1 MRTMSKERIIHNLDG
16 VKRIVFDIDGTLKLP
31 GIPMKPSM
39 IELFNRLTELVPISL
54 ATARTVLSVR
64 RFLRKNGLR
73 MNCPVICFNGR
84 TVYDYGQG
92 RSLYEAAIDMRD
104 VRLILDA
111 CGRSGDMIFEQGES
125 ACATSEA
132 GAHLYAE
139 DWKIG
144 REAVQIIGGEL
155 PPAPPV
161 TIVLMPGQTDMLERL
176 EKIMP
181 EVSPSLIVEKQR
193 TTDWYE
199 VKQGGITK
207 AVGLQ
212 ALCRAFGD
220 APGECLV
227 FGDEENDCEM
237 FEISGLSVAVN
248 QAKEK
253 LIALADAYCEHDM
266 EELLERIANQMTT
279 TIGRPHNGLDI
290 GNRG

>member
-39 IELFNRLTELVPISL
+39 IELFNRLTELVPVSL

-132 GAHLYAE
+132 GACLYAE

-144 REAVQIIGGEL
+144 REAVQVIGGEL
-155 PPAPPV
+155 PSAPPV

-220 APGECLV
+220 APAECLV

-279 TIGRPHNGLDI
+279 NPGRPHNGLDI

>member
-1 MRTMSKERIIHNLDG
+1 MRLTSKERIIHNLDG

-31 GIPMKPSM
+31 GIPMKPAM
-39 IELFNRLTELVPISL
+39 IELFNRLTELVPVSL

-64 RFLRKNGLR
+64 RFLRKNVLR

-92 RSLYEAAIDMRD
+92 RSLYEASIDMKD
-104 VRLILDA
+104 VLLIQEA
-111 CGRSGDMIFEQGES
+111 CGRSGDIIFEQGES
-125 ACATSEA
+125 AYATSEA
-132 GAHLYAE
+132 GACLYAE

-144 REAVQIIGGEL
+144 REAVRVIGGEL

-181 EVSPSLIVEKQR
+181 EVSSSLIVAKQR

-199 VKQGGITK
+199 VKRGGITK

-212 ALCRAFGD
+212 ALCRAAGES
-220 APGECLV
+220 PGQCLV

-237 FEISGLSVAVN
+237 FEIAGLSVAVN
-248 QAKEK
+248 QANEK

-266 EELLERIANQMTT
+266 EELLGRIASQMTM

-290 GNRG
+290 GNQG